1 AKKGDLAVRR
11 AKEKH
16 VFLTIFAPGRL
27 YAPFGSDLPHR
38 AIGVGERIN
47 TNVREQEVFNRTP
60 EPLDVR
66 LNRLATFEATGMSER
81 WRKWKFPKDVIGDE
95 RLPFSRAEKR
105 FNVAL
110 QKRGGDGHARSPF
123 RAETTL
129 VAPLSAM
136 SCRNRVRQI
145 QTDVLPGSAVQPN
158 SRQNWRGDDQSHL
171 APRKLVSRWSR
182 HRDEAGGPTA
192 MT

>member
-1 AKKGDLAVRR
+1 MIWRSIAFAARCRVKILAKGGDLPVRR

-27 YAPFGSDLPHR
+27 YAPFGSNLPHR

-47 TNVREQEVFNRTP
+47 TNVREPEVFNRTP

-81 WRKWKFPKDVIGDE
+81 WREWKFPKDVIGDE

-105 FNVAL
+105 FDVAL

-129 VAPLSAM
+129 VAPLSASLAGIESGKLCPLTDPCQLDILPCA
-136 SCRNRVRQI
+136 SC
-145 QTDVLPGSAVQPN
+145 S
-158 SRQNWRGDDQSHL
+158 
-171 APRKLVSRWSR
+171 
-182 HRDEAGGPTA
+182 
-192 MT
+192 

>member
-1 AKKGDLAVRR
+1 MTNRPDKSDVKEWSQSVAEQVVEALCSAGILAQER
-11 AKEKH
+11 
-16 VFLTIFAPGRL
+16 GL

-47 TNVREQEVFNRTP
+47 TNVREPEVFNRTP

-105 FNVAL
+105 FDVAL
-110 QKRGGDGHARSPF
+110 QKR
-123 RAETTL
+123 
-129 VAPLSAM
+129 
-136 SCRNRVRQI
+136 
-145 QTDVLPGSAVQPN
+145 
-158 SRQNWRGDDQSHL
+158 
-171 APRKLVSRWSR
+171 
-182 HRDEAGGPTA
+182 
-192 MT
+192 